1 MLMITPPGTKDYDP
15 ENADDAGYDYVLPDD
30 LQDLAAD
37 VADLEAS
44 LADLR
49 NEYFGE
55 DD

>member
-1 MLMITPPGTKDYDP
+1 MTMTTPPGPNDYDP
-15 ENADDAGYDYVLPDD
+15 ENADDPGYDYILPDD
-30 LQDLAAD
+30 LQDMAAD

-55 DD
+55 SD